1 MTPTSPVVASAAF
14 PGAVGRS
21 ASVTRGPAPMK
32 NTTPMQKVDTLRSAT
47 TSPGQRTLQP
57 SPALSADR
65 RQALP
70 TTQLPA
76 LVLEKVDGS
85 FDNENPLP
93 PSHFQDL
100 DVDGF
105 FSFVSEVTTKPREL
119 FDKLTFTFLF
129 EKGADRIWIINA
141 GDEAAWNK
149 LQNKAEFLYNLR
161 EPMTKKSTLLLVV
174 EFGDK
179 TAVNA
184 E

>member
-1 MTPTSPVVASAAF
+1 MTPTSPVIASAAF
-14 PGAVGRS
+14 PGPVGRS
-21 ASVTRGPAPMK
+21 ASVTRGPAPMQ
-32 NTTPMQKVDTLRSAT
+32 NIDTLRSAT

-70 TTQLPA
+70 TAQLPA

-129 EKGADRIWIINA
+129 EKGADRIWIINE

-161 EPMTKKSTLLLVV
+161 EPMTKKSKLLLVV

-179 TAVNA
+179 TVGNA